1 MRVVEASRFSSAFTF
16 QYSIRPGTP
25 AGEMADQVPK
35 AVVQERFERLV
46 ALQDR
51 ISAEE
56 MATLVG
62 TRQELLVTADSGT
75 KAAERGR
82 LSGRARDNR
91 LVHFS
96 VPEGCEIPRPGD
108 MVTVPI
114 TEAGSFHLI
123 SDPTAEQYQL
133 RRTRAGDA
141 WDRSQA
147 DSCGTGTTQVPGAP
161 VGLGMP
167 TIGLRP

>member
-1 MRVVEASRFSSAFTF
+1 
-16 QYSIRPGTP
+16 
-25 AGEMADQVPK
+25 
-35 AVVQERFERLV
+35 
-46 ALQDR
+46 
-51 ISAEE
+51 
-56 MATLVG
+56 
-62 TRQELLVTADSGT
+62 
-75 KAAERGR
+75 
-82 LSGRARDNR
+82 
-91 LVHFS
+91 
-96 VPEGCEIPRPGD
+96 

-147 DSCGTGTTQVPGAP
+147 ESCGAGTTQASGGP

-167 TIGLRP
+167 TIGPKS